1 MNVSVKPSSTSHL
14 WLIIYVLLTTP
25 LTLLI
30 SLFALGKWAQIDL
43 VLILLGTIG
52 VLSLIMTK
60 CRSRLQQMVAMV
72 AAFGI
77 WYLLID
83 VIGSHFGWAMC

>member
-1 MNVSVKPSSTSHL
+1 MDVSVKPSSTSHL
-14 WLIIYVLLTTP
+14 WLITHVLLTTP

-30 SLFALGKWAQIDL
+30 SLFALGKRTQIDL

-60 CRSRLQQMVAMV
+60 CRSRSQQIVAIA